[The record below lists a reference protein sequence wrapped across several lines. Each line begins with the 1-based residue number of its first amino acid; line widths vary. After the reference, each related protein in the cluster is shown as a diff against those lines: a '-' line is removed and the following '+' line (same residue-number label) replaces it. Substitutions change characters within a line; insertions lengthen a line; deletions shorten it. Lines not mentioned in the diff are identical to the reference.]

1 MNPAFWSKIDEA
13 NLSAV
18 KNLLV
23 ASLKNIE
30 YDVAKDSISDVQD
43 KLYRAFSIFDNYRA
57 LVMMK
62 GGGFL
67 PSQEEIDPRINGV
80 VQAVHEKMVWEKVY
94 STNNEGAPLS
104 GLQSDRIP
112 KIKEVLLE
120 STRNIW
126 FEIFLEDHVKRSC

>member
-43 KLYRAFSIFDNYRA
+43 KLDRAFSIFDNYRA

-80 VQAVHEKMVWEKVY
+80 VQAVHEKMVWEKP
-94 STNNEGAPLS
+94 SP
-104 GLQSDRIP
+104 
-112 KIKEVLLE
+112 
-120 STRNIW
+120 TRTPSRPAN
-126 FEIFLEDHVKRSC
+126 LASQ